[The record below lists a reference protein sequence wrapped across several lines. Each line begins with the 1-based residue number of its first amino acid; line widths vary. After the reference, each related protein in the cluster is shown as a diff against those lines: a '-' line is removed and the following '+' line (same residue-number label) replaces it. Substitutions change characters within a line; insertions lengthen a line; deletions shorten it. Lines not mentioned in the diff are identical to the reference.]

1 MSEIINFEDEA
12 LDEIERR
19 DMPSKKH
26 SMAQTNLTG
35 LFYNDERFTT
45 FVELSLDASS
55 IDLSQ
60 FGIKNQDEVIPDISV
75 YLTPPFDDD
84 DDEPGDDEVRVT
96 KMPDLAVEVL
106 SPTQAIN
113 DLLKKIKAYFAF
125 GVKACWLV
133 IPSLDEVRVF
143 SQPRSYKVFDIQR
156 DTEIIDEVMDI
167 HLPIQKV
174 LRRRYNKKVS

>member
-1 MSEIINFEDEA
+1 MSEVINFEDKA
-12 LDEIERR
+12 LEKEERR
-19 DMPSKKH
+19 DMPSKRH

-35 LFYNDERFTT
+35 LLYNDQRFTT

-60 FGIKNQDEVIPDISV
+60 FGLKNQDEVIPDISV
-75 YLTPPFDDD
+75 YLEPPSDDD
-84 DDEPGDDEVRVT
+84 GPGDDEVRVSQ
-96 KMPDLAVEVL
+96 MPDLAIEVL

-143 SQPRSYKVFDIQR
+143 SQPRSYKIFDIQR

-174 LRRRYNKKVS
+174 LRRRCNKAT

>member
-1 MSEIINFEDEA
+1 MSEVISFEDEI
-12 LDEIERR
+12 LDEIEER

-35 LFYNDERFTT
+35 LLYNDERFTV

-60 FGIKNQDEVIPDISV
+60 FGLKNHDEIIPDISV
-75 YLTPPFDDD
+75 YVAPPFDDD
-84 DDEPGDDEVRVT
+84 DDGLGDDEVRVT
-96 KMPDLAVEVL
+96 KMPDLAIEVL
-106 SPTQAIN
+106 SPTQAVN
-113 DLLKKIKAYFAF
+113 VLLKKIKAYFAF

-133 IPSLDEVRVF
+133 IPALDEVRVF
-143 SQPRSYKVFDIQR
+143 SQPKSYKIFDIQQNN
-156 DTEIIDEVMDI
+156 EIVDEVMDI

-174 LRRRYNKKVS
+174 LRRR